1 MPTRTGVGQFHSLR
15 FMGSQ
20 ENWNYMLSLS
30 YDDTKGVMKE
40 SERKNFNG
48 TMQLGYRKDKWNVRQ
63 SLAVGFNRNQ
73 DSPYGEF

>member
-1 MPTRTGVGQFHSLR
+1 
-15 FMGSQ
+15 
-20 ENWNYMLSLS
+20 MLSLS

-63 SLAVGFNRNQ
+63 SLAVGLTGIKILLMESLVLTYR
-73 DSPYGEF
+73 